1 MGGCLRCRGR
11 GEDERSGNSNL
22 MRRRSRGMIRN
33 ILSGRLVRCGCTILT
48 SEDDDRVDVVQ

>member
-1 MGGCLRCRGR
+1 
-11 GEDERSGNSNL
+11 
-22 MRRRSRGMIRN
+22 MIRN